1 MATSSSRL
9 APLSLIFES
18 LFSKRVWR
26 SAQILLA
33 GAILCVGTRTVLA
46 CLRVMGLAEFSRFQ
60 QFHRVL
66 NRARW
71 SSLHASRRLLL
82 ALIDAFAPRGPLIL
96 ALDDTIERR
105 RGVKIAAR
113 GIYRDPVASSDK
125 HVVKTS
131 GLRWLCLMLV
141 VPVPWAGR
149 YWAMPFCSVLAPS
162 NCYYLK
168 QHRVP
173 RTLTERAR
181 QMVLMVKRWL
191 PDRAVVVTA
200 DSSFSALRLLD
211 AVRRQVT
218 FVTRLKLNAGLYDP
232 PPPRVPGTL
241 GRPRLKGAHQPML
254 RKVLIDPDTIW
265 QSLAM
270 PKWYSV
276 GKRRI
281 EVATG
286 TALWYH
292 GGKPVVPLRWVL
304 VRDPL
309 HKLDPQAFL
318 CTDQHTTPAQILGW
332 FVKRWQIEVTFEEAR
347 AHLGM
352 ETQRQWSDKAIARS
366 TPVILALY
374 SMVALLAKALL
385 EQQPMVIRQ
394 AAWYRKD
401 CATFSDTIA
410 LVRRHLW
417 CSEDLWISGKPPDM
431 IKIPR
436 PLFDCLIDTLGY
448 AA

>member
-1 MATSSSRL
+1 
-9 APLSLIFES
+9 
-18 LFSKRVWR
+18 
-26 SAQILLA
+26 
-33 GAILCVGTRTVLA
+33 
-46 CLRVMGLAEFSRFQ
+46 
-60 QFHRVL
+60 
-66 NRARW
+66 
-71 SSLHASRRLLL
+71 
-82 ALIDAFAPRGPLIL
+82 
-96 ALDDTIERR
+96 
-105 RGVKIAAR
+105 
-113 GIYRDPVASSDK
+113 
-125 HVVKTS
+125 
-131 GLRWLCLMLV
+131 
-141 VPVPWAGR
+141 
-149 YWAMPFCSVLAPS
+149 MPFCSVLAPS
-162 NCYYLK
+162 NCYYLT

-191 PDRAVVVTA
+191 PDRTVVVTA
-200 DSSFSALRLLD
+200 DSSFSAFRLLD
-211 AVRRQVT
+211 AVSRKVT

-232 PPPRVPGTL
+232 PPPRVPGTI
-241 GRPRLKGAHQPML
+241 GRPRLKGKRQPML
-254 RKVLIDPDTIW
+254 RKVLTDPGTVW
-265 QSLAM
+265 ESLAM
-270 PKWYSV
+270 PKWYSA
-276 GKRRI
+276 GERRI
-281 EVATG
+281 EVVTG

-318 CTDQHTTPAQILGW
+318 CTDQNTTPAQILGW

-436 PLFDCLIDTLGY
+436 PLFECLIETLGY